1 MSSQTNCFQH
11 VMLLEIPDLE
21 SVDHFPI
28 LAAVIGILLALLEK
42 EMKDFGGKQHYNFCL
57 INYKENYVYEMSL
70 NNLCF
75 LLLAKSTIE
84 IPRITRSLL
93 TEPSFQINSLRFVL
107 SDTKLKNIKT
117 KNIKP
122 FSLLNCKYL
131 TSNYV

>member
-42 EMKDFGGKQHYNFCL
+42 EMKDFGGKLQL
-57 INYKENYVYEMSL
+57 LSQINYKENYVYEMSL
-70 NNLCF
+70 NNLCL

-93 TEPSFQINSLRFVL
+93 TEPSFQISSLHFVL
-107 SDTKLKNIKT
+107 SDTKLKNTKT

-131 TSNYV
+131 VSYI